1 MALLTQDVDPL
12 WIARYDYRPGWRLP
26 QHQHSGY
33 FQLIQ
38 IISGNGT
45 ALLGAT
51 SVPLESRQ
59 VLFLPPGFEHGLEIA
74 RGSIV
79 CTLDTKFRVRHSA
92 LRRACLRLPP
102 VHMQSDRRIQTLLE
116 TMHAEAELRG
126 AVANEI
132 CQTLLTQVLLL
143 LLQKS
148 LSSSAVAPALRL
160 DETDETS
167 LCGRV
172 GHFLRENSGRRI
184 DQKVLSRAFNYSYRH
199 LHARWHAKYGES
211 PLQSLRR
218 HRVETAMQ
226 IIRYSDYELKRIA
239 EMTGFASIHHFSRVF
254 REIAGDSPARWR
266 DREKFS
272 IGRDIVLKRGF
283 VNQAL
288 TQTTTRGSRV
298 SRIESKGSGRG
309 RRRGRFSG

>member
-1 MALLTQDVDPL
+1 M
-12 WIARYDYRPGWRLP
+12 
-26 QHQHSGY
+26 
-33 FQLIQ
+33 
-38 IISGNGT
+38 
-45 ALLGAT
+45 
-51 SVPLESRQ
+51 
-59 VLFLPPGFEHGLEIA
+59 
-74 RGSIV
+74 
-79 CTLDTKFRVRHSA
+79 
-92 LRRACLRLPP
+92 
-102 VHMQSDRRIQTLLE
+102 
-116 TMHAEAELRG
+116 
-126 AVANEI
+126 
-132 CQTLLTQVLLL
+132 
-143 LLQKS
+143 
-148 LSSSAVAPALRL
+148 SSPAVAPALRL

-199 LHARWHAKYGES
+199 LHTRWHAKYGES

-218 HRVETAMQ
+218 HRVEAAMQ

-288 TQTTTRGSRV
+288 TQTTS
-298 SRIESKGSGRG
+298 RG
-309 RRRGRFSG
+309 RRVGRS